1 MVTNGGL
8 EEMSLTDEDEEHEDS
23 NNEADENKIISGSP
37 KTNDRLLREKSI
49 QFEACAAF
57 SSGSHD
63 IAKNLGMKVFEIKD
77 PGHIGR
83 DKRSPWVSRI
93 TMEAISQEISEIDGR
108 SPESVYELLRTVFLT
123 ARPGWNLPEWRQEAP
138 ISFRRIARLKAIEKS
153 LDDTTKKTKYEGGV
167 ESEPAT
173 EPWQL
178 ASQRC
183 EESRK
188 RRNEHV
194 RANYNGLDIDARNSK
209 IEWQKEYRRRHG
221 EESNRKRRE
230 KRAKECDAAGVKKE
244 KGEPRGSYSKSAKDF
259 RELKAT
265 QEQQQQQS

>member
-1 MVTNGGL
+1 L
-8 EEMSLTDEDEEHEDS
+8 ETLIAEEIF
-23 NNEADENKIISGSP
+23 K
-37 KTNDRLLREKSI
+37 I

-108 SPESVYELLRTVFLT
+108 SPESVYELLRTVFHTGKILAFFRDNAVFYANNVL

-173 EPWQL
+173 DPWQL
-178 ASQRC
+178 AFQRC

-188 RRNEHV
+188 KRNEHV
-194 RANYNGLDIDARNSK
+194 RANYDGLDIDARNSK
-209 IEWQKEYRRRHG
+209 IEWQKDYRRRHG
-221 EESNRKRRE
+221 EESNRKRRG
-230 KRAKECDAAGVKKE
+230 KRAKERDAAGVKKE
-244 KGEPRGSYSKSAKDF
+244 KGKPRGSYSKSAKDF

-265 QEQQQQQS
+265 QEQQQQQQQQS